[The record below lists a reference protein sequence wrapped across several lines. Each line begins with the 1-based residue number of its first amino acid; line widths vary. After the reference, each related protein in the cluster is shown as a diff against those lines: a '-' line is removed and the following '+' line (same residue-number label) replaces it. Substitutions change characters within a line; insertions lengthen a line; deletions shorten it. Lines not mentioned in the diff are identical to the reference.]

1 MKFIFL
7 CLLPI
12 VVVAQKP
19 YQQKIKT
26 GDLLFQNLDCG
37 PLCDA
42 IETVTEGYNAQK
54 FSHIG
59 LAYSRKDSMYIIEA
73 IGKDVHLT
81 SLQEF
86 MARTNH
92 PTIIARLKKQYQYL
106 IPATIQEALKHLG
119 ASYDDAFIYNNGKY
133 YCSELIY
140 DAFKKANNNK
150 PFFKLE
156 PMTFKDPATHQFFP
170 AWVDYYKSLNMDIPE
185 GKPGINPGGISKSN
199 KIMIIE

>member
-26 GDLLFQNLDCG
+26 GDLLFQNLDSG

-106 IPATIQEALKHLG
+106 TNAAIQEALKQLG

-133 YCSELIY
+133 YCPELIY
-140 DAFKKANNNK
+140 DAFKRANNNK

-156 PMTFKDPATHQFFP
+156 PMTFKDPTTHQFFP

-185 GKPGINPGGISKSN
+185 GKPGINPGGISTSN

>member
-37 PLCDA
+37 SLCDA

-92 PTIIARLKKQYQYL
+92 PTIIARLKKQYQHL

-119 ASYDDAFIYNNGKY
+119 DVYDDAFIYNNGKY

-170 AWVDYYKSLNMDIPE
+170 AWVDYYTSLHMDIPE
-185 GKPGINPGGISKSN
+185 GKPGINPGGISTSN

>member
-92 PTIIARLKKQYQYL
+92 PTIIARLKKQYQHL
-106 IPATIQEALKHLG
+106 IPAAIQEALKHLG
-119 ASYDDAFIYNNGKY
+119 DVYDDAFIYNNGKY

-170 AWVDYYKSLNMDIPE
+170 AWVDYYKSLNMNIPE
-185 GKPGINPGGISKSN
+185 SKPGINPGGISTSN

>member
-37 PLCDA
+37 SLCDA

-59 LAYSRKDSMYIIEA
+59 LAYS
-73 IGKDVHLT
+73 T
-81 SLQEF
+81 SL
-86 MARTNH
+86 
-92 PTIIARLKKQYQYL
+92 
-106 IPATIQEALKHLG
+106 
-119 ASYDDAFIYNNGKY
+119 
-133 YCSELIY
+133 
-140 DAFKKANNNK
+140 
-150 PFFKLE
+150 KLLVR
-156 PMTFKDPATHQFFP
+156 MC
-170 AWVDYYKSLNMDIPE
+170 I
-185 GKPGINPGGISKSN
+185 
-199 KIMIIE
+199 